1 MKPGLKKDFN
11 FYVNVIKAEL
21 KDANPSIYDV
31 IMSSETKLS

>member
-1 MKPGLKKDFN
+1 MKSGPKKDYN
-11 FYVNVIKAEL
+11 FYATVIKSEL